1 MWLNYN
7 DLKKNISERRCKDLT
22 EQEAFEVLEAIA
34 EFYRQFEITEKKIR
48 VFIPALMKLDY
59 KGTMKKL
66 EAHVLEKP
74 YPPTIAEIAVLP
86 PASQRPEEQEWRKIE
101 RFREEAKKVRPEV
114 KEKFRRDLQAL
125 LNKHGVKDDD

>member
-1 MWLNYN
+1 
-7 DLKKNISERRCKDLT
+7 LT

>member
-1 MWLNYN
+1 MT
-7 DLKKNISERRCKDLT
+7 R
-22 EQEAFEVLEAIA
+22 EQALDVLEAIA
-34 EFYRQFEITEKKIR
+34 EFYRQFEITEKKVR
-48 VFIPALMKLDY
+48 VYIPALMKLDY

-74 YPPTIAEIAVLP
+74 YPPTISEIAVLP
-86 PASQRPEEQEWRKIE
+86 RASQRQEEQEWRKIE

-125 LNKHGVKDDD
+125 LSKHGVKDDD

>member
-1 MWLNYN
+1 M
-7 DLKKNISERRCKDLT
+7 T
-22 EQEAFEVLEAIA
+22 EQEAFEVLETIA

-48 VFIPALMKLDY
+48 VFIPALMRLDY

-66 EAHVLEKP
+66 QDHVLEKP
-74 YPPTIAEIAVLP
+74 YPPTISEIAVLP
-86 PASQRPEEQEWRKIE
+86 RASQRPEEQEWRKIE
-101 RFREEAKKVRPEV
+101 RFRKEAKKVRPEV